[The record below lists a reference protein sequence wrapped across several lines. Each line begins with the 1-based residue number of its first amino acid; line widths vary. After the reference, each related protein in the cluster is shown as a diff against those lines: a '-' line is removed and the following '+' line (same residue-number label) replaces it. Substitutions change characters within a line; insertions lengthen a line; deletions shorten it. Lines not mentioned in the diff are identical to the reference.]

1 MNSRPTASLSILACL
16 TACTALLAAMPASC
30 QQPAPRATGA
40 NASTSNGAGVLPA
53 TGSSGAPAPASAGSG
68 ASSGSGKQ
76 SEWRERWI
84 KEYWAKEE
92 ERQRKLHAAV
102 RASSVRPASVQA
114 ARPNGSTPNN
124 AAATNHGSAT
134 QNSTPPVSAAPQ
146 TQGRP
151 IQQSAPNPAET
162 GVAVLHRPAS
172 SGGDHPANLASTAKA
187 PLQTPVGQQ
196 NFNVVAKPS
205 AGSHPGV
212 AATSSPSQRP
222 ASNSSVA
229 NAKPASKPSDL
240 NLSQTKPDIITPPA
254 PTDHTIESPLQAV
267 GDGWRMIAYL
277 LPTLIFVLVGLN
289 VLRRYQQRSGRLPG
303 VIRSAA
309 VPTERRPAGGLMGA
323 LSGLFSEAGKDSR
336 SGGGSGMR
344 LVESLNVGATT
355 LHLVQVRGRT
365 LLITGGT
372 TGVSV
377 LTEFAAPEAAE
388 SEEFRHMLQSAAADL
403 DGLDIQDSE
412 YSVSAVVGS
421 LEDVMRSTGGSLE
434 RRVRRLRTVRETEDG
449 DRS

>member
-1 MNSRPTASLSILACL
+1 MA
-16 TACTALLAAMPASC
+16 ALPASS
-30 QQPAPRATGA
+30 QQPTTRAAGA
-40 NASTSNGAGVLPA
+40 NASTSNGAGAQPA
-53 TGSSGAPAPASAGSG
+53 AGSSDASAPSSAGSSAVG
-68 ASSGSGKQ
+68 GSGKQ

-102 RASSVRPASVQA
+102 RASSVQATSVQA
-114 ARPNGSTPNN
+114 ARPNASTPNN
-124 AAATNHGSAT
+124 AAAANHGAA
-134 QNSTPPVSAAPQ
+134 NHNATPPTSADPQ

-162 GVAVLHRPAS
+162 VVAVSHGPVP
-172 SGGDHPANLASTAKA
+172 SGGDHPANHAFTAKA

-196 NFNVVAKPS
+196 NSNVEAKPS

-212 AATSSPSQRP
+212 AATSAPSQRP
-222 ASNSSVA
+222 ASNSSGA

-240 NLSQTKPDIITPPA
+240 NLSQTKPDIITTPT

-267 GDGWRMIAYL
+267 GDGWKLIAYL
-277 LPTLIFVLVGLN
+277 LPTLIFILVALN
-289 VLRRYQQRSGRLPG
+289 VLRRYQQKSGRLPG
-303 VIRSAA
+303 VIRSVA
-309 VPTERRPAGGLMGA
+309 VPTEKRPAGGLLSA
-323 LSGLFSEAGKDSR
+323 LTGLFSGNGQDSR

-344 LVESLNVGATT
+344 LVESLNVGAAT
-355 LHLVQVRGRT
+355 LHLIQVRGRT

-372 TGVSV
+372 TGISV
-377 LTEFAAPEAAE
+377 LTEFAAPEETE

-403 DGLDIQDSE
+403 DGLDLQDSE
-412 YSVSAVVGS
+412 YSVNAVVGS
-421 LEDVMRSTGGSLE
+421 LEDVMRGTSGSLE
-434 RRVRRLRTVRETEDG
+434 RRERRLRTVREAEDG